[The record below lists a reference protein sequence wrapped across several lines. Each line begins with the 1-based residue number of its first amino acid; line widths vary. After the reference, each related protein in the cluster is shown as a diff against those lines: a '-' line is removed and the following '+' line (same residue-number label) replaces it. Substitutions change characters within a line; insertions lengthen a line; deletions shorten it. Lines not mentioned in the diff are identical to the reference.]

1 MSLTLLLHSND
12 LQATRKFYES
22 ILGFDVHDS
31 AEGTLTVQK
40 QGGKLIFT
48 SANLWQ
54 VPVGLSGTIY
64 FTIPDADSYFSS
76 IRGKADVAWPIQET
90 SYGSKEFG
98 IKDCNGYLLAFH
110 QQV

>member
-1 MSLTLLLHSND
+1 MSLTLLLYSND

-22 ILGFDVHDS
+22 ILGFDAHDS

-54 VPVGLSGTIY
+54 APQGFAGTIY
-64 FTIPDADSYFSS
+64 FTVSDADSYFSS
-76 IRGKADVAWPIQET
+76 IQGKADVVWPIQEMP
-90 SYGSKEFG
+90 YGSKEFG
-98 IKDCNGYLLAFH
+98 IRDCNGYLLAF
-110 QQV
+110 QQQT